1 MSTILIIK
9 PSSLGDIVHGLL
21 VARMIKDGLPGAVIH
36 WVCRDIFAP
45 LVLACP
51 AVDLALP
58 FHRKSGP
65 GAFLRLAREIRRRRY
80 DLVLDFQGL
89 ARTGLLALF
98 SGARQTMGRRDAREG
113 ARFCYGQRVPLP
125 AAGRHSHAVD
135 ILAEFLPALGLPR
148 RVQPR
153 LPLRISGEGGTGL
166 ALAGRFETQLL
177 LFPES
182 RRPEKNWPFYPELT
196 AALCRDLPDVRI
208 AWAGA
213 QAMACPRSEGL
224 ENFENLTASTAL
236 PDLISLIARTRLVV
250 GNDSGPLHLAAAMGV
265 ATLALFGPTDPARF
279 RPWPG
284 DDLHN
289 HVLRAP
295 GGRFSSLPESAVLDT
310 IRAILE
316 DL

>member
-21 VARMIKDGLPGAVIH
+21 VARMIKDGLAGAVIH
-36 WVCRDIFAP
+36 WVCRDIFIP

-51 AVDLALP
+51 AVDLVLS

-98 SGARQTMGRRDAREG
+98 SGARQTMGRWDAREG

-125 AAGRHSHAVD
+125 VAGRYSHAVD
-135 ILAEFLPALGLPR
+135 ILTEFLPALGLPR
-148 RVQPR
+148 RVEPR
-153 LPLRISGEGGTGL
+153 LPLRIPGEGGTGL
-166 ALAGRFETQLL
+166 APAGRFETQLL

-196 AALCRDLPDVRI
+196 AALCRGLPDVRI
-208 AWAGA
+208 TWAGA
-213 QAMACPRSEGL
+213 QAMACPRCEGL
-224 ENFENLTASTAL
+224 DNFQNLTAATAL

-265 ATLALFGPTDPARF
+265 ATLALFGPTDPTRF

-289 HVLRAP
+289 HVLRSP
-295 GGRFSSLPESAVLDT
+295 GGRFLSLPESAVLDT